1 MYSPLTGTVVASNE
15 AVEGKPGLVNSSPEE
30 DGWLFRVLLEDEQ
43 EVVLPTAIKSIQ
55 KRVLAILVKIAISGG
70 RAYGCRAIPKIPLL
84 TDGGPIL
91 NPNFIIPLL

>member
-30 DGWLFRVLLEDEQ
+30 DGWLFRVLLEEEQ

-55 KRVLAILVKIAISGG
+55 KSVCDIGQVCHFQVAGLMAAEQYQKFLSSQTED
-70 RAYGCRAIPKIPLL
+70 LS
-84 TDGGPIL
+84 
-91 NPNFIIPLL
+91 